1 MTPTAQARLR
11 ARFTQILRCGL
22 YAALSRYL
30 PTEPVMAYHR
40 CHGCRTR
47 RFTPLVTVWALV
59 HQVLTGA
66 SDAGCAQQ
74 VSAWLGAPIAPRS
87 GSYTKARVRL
97 PRALVADLARR
108 VGRAQSRRRRPWYIL
123 DGTTVP
129 LADTPAN
136 QARFPQPPQQAVGCG
151 FPVARVVVLMA
162 ARTGA
167 VVDWEVGDLE
177 TQDAALARPLWD
189 QLPAGAVVVADRGFS
204 SYAFL
209 AAMRDRGVD
218 VILRQHE
225 SRGNR
230 RPGRARDW
238 DETWTAPHP
247 SQRQPWWQVEL
258 PARLTVRVIWH
269 RLPSGRWLKLNTT
282 LSRRAAST
290 AQVVEAYRGRWRI
303 ETQFEA
309 LKIGLRVEPLAA
321 TQPELGLLTLAAAFL
336 ALNLVCAVRAGA
348 ARRGNQDPWR
358 VSLGSVVGALVASL
372 RGAWRS
378 PRGAWRWVLDTT
390 FTNPHRPGRQ
400 EPRVRKR
407 RPKEYPLMTHPRH
420 AFQDQLALGRA

>member
-74 VSAWLGAPIAPRS
+74 VSAWLGAPI
-87 GSYTKARVRL
+87 
-97 PRALVADLARR
+97 
-108 VGRAQSRRRRPWYIL
+108 
-123 DGTTVP
+123 
-129 LADTPAN
+129 N